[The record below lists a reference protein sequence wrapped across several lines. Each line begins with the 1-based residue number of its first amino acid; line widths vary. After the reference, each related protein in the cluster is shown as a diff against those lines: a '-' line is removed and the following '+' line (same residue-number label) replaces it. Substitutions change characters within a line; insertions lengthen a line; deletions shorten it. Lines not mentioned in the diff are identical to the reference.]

1 MPAPGR
7 PEKMREKEGTLWK
20 SGSACAMIRNRRSR
34 NRTDE
39 NLGGMRMKKTL
50 SLLLSLVLML
60 SLALPASAA
69 ETEYPT
75 LEGGVTE
82 IQKYG
87 NIVLDIDPAD
97 LKDGGYTYGDL
108 LTVTVNGTGYDM
120 PLCTNYSDVD
130 TGALVLRDSE
140 GVLIAAIN
148 MGDFATSNGLAAKV
162 TAEDGSYTWEFPE
175 GQSLESIT
183 VSISMKEQGGYYDQ
197 YLIHQL
203 TRTDER
209 ADYASDA
216 VFANFRNVAVGDLG
230 ENAFFRSSSPVNNEL
245 GRASYA
251 DDLAEAGG
259 IQAVM
264 NLADSNELIE
274 GYIAA
279 EGFDSPY
286 YQSLYEAGKVK
297 ALNLGVDFTAADFKS
312 GLAEGLR
319 FFAENEGPYLVHC
332 TEGKDR
338 AGFVSA
344 LLECLMG
351 ATYDEVVA
359 DYMTTYVNYYHLEEG
374 GEQYEAVKNSNI
386 VSILTNIT
394 GAAEGTDLTTVDLA
408 AAAEDYMLDAGL
420 TADEVTALKANLAK
434 DYTVETEAPAEE
446 TPEEPVPQA
455 QTYTV
460 EAGDCLWNIAY
471 EVYGTGTRWTVIYEA
486 NRDTIRDPGMIH
498 IGQVLTIPAA

>member
-1 MPAPGR
+1 MA
-7 PEKMREKEGTLWK
+7 T
-20 SGSACAMIRNRRSR
+20 ACACSS
-34 NRTDE
+34 TQH
-39 NLGGMRMKKTL
+39 TL
-50 SLLLSLVLML
+50 SS
-60 SLALPASAA
+60 
-69 ETEYPT
+69 
-75 LEGGVTE
+75 
-82 IQKYG
+82 
-87 NIVLDIDPAD
+87 
-97 LKDGGYTYGDL
+97 
-108 LTVTVNGTGYDM
+108 
-120 PLCTNYSDVD
+120 
-130 TGALVLRDSE
+130 
-140 GVLIAAIN
+140 
-148 MGDFATSNGLAAKV
+148 
-162 TAEDGSYTWEFPE
+162 
-175 GQSLESIT
+175 GQ
-183 VSISMKEQGGYYDQ
+183 
-197 YLIHQL
+197 
-203 TRTDER
+203 R
-209 ADYASDA
+209 
-216 VFANFRNVAVGDLG
+216 
-230 ENAFFRSSSPVNNEL
+230 FRSSSPVNNEL

>member
-1 MPAPGR
+1 
-7 PEKMREKEGTLWK
+7 
-20 SGSACAMIRNRRSR
+20 
-34 NRTDE
+34 
-39 NLGGMRMKKTL
+39 MKKTL

-251 DDLAEAGG
+251 DDLAEASG

-279 EGFDSPY
+279 EGFDPATIA
-286 YQSLYEAGKVK
+286 EDGM
-297 ALNLGVDFTAADFKS
+297 GVDEVGNTFKQGTVDVDAADFKS

>member
-1 MPAPGR
+1 
-7 PEKMREKEGTLWK
+7 
-20 SGSACAMIRNRRSR
+20 
-34 NRTDE
+34 
-39 NLGGMRMKKTL
+39 MKKTL

-259 IQAVM
+259 IPVIVYNVPSRTGLNIAPETA
-264 NLADSNELIE
+264 LELSKHPLSNGIKEASGNISQVAK
-274 GYIAA
+274 IAA
-279 EGFDSPY
+279 LCGDELNIYSGNDDQVVPLLSLGGKGVISVVSNVKPELVHNCCKAWFDGDTAKARALQLEMLPLCDALFCEVNPIPVKY
-286 YQSLYEAGKVK
+286 AMNVLGWEAGECRLPLVEPSDAHKEQIEQ
-297 ALNLGVDFTAADFKS
+297 ALQAA
-312 GLAEGLR
+312 R
-319 FFAENEGPYLVHC
+319 
-332 TEGKDR
+332 
-338 AGFVSA
+338 
-344 LLECLMG
+344 
-351 ATYDEVVA
+351 
-359 DYMTTYVNYYHLEEG
+359 
-374 GEQYEAVKNSNI
+374 
-386 VSILTNIT
+386 
-394 GAAEGTDLTTVDLA
+394 
-408 AAAEDYMLDAGL
+408 
-420 TADEVTALKANLAK
+420 
-434 DYTVETEAPAEE
+434 
-446 TPEEPVPQA
+446 
-455 QTYTV
+455 
-460 EAGDCLWNIAY
+460 
-471 EVYGTGTRWTVIYEA
+471 VIKE
-486 NRDTIRDPGMIH
+486 
-498 IGQVLTIPAA
+498 